1 MSILLDYLQVWENWA
16 KNAEKLTNAKS
27 LFYAV
32 FYIFILII
40 ILIKKTIYE
49 TDNFAVLCIAL
60 FKEGNFTSM
69 QYDAPSVCQ
78 HFCFINGKNQIRCTK
93 KHPYWKIRLIIRVSS
108 HITIKLIEM
117 IIFNENLLK
126 SWKTLL
132 EANNIVEFF
141 QASNLLRFSSQTK

>member
-93 KHPYWKIRLIIRVSS
+93 KHPY
-108 HITIKLIEM
+108 
-117 IIFNENLLK
+117 
-126 SWKTLL
+126 
-132 EANNIVEFF
+132 
-141 QASNLLRFSSQTK
+141 